1 MTHRQKST
9 GVEREGN
16 EKHQKC
22 HPLSLETR
30 TRSRK
35 IYFSSFLSFT
45 RSNWNK
51 EAVWKQKKIFQSD
64 PIVRN
69 FNSMASNS
77 ERKQTFFLAS
87 PENWRVGKY
96 VRTRWARKA
105 YRVSGVGIDKVAPD
119 DLRGPAQLS
128 RGV

>member
-9 GVEREGN
+9 GAEREGN

-45 RSNWNK
+45 RSNWNN

-87 PENWRVGKY
+87 PENWL
-96 VRTRWARKA
+96 
-105 YRVSGVGIDKVAPD
+105 I
-119 DLRGPAQLS
+119 RGLES
-128 RGV
+128 T